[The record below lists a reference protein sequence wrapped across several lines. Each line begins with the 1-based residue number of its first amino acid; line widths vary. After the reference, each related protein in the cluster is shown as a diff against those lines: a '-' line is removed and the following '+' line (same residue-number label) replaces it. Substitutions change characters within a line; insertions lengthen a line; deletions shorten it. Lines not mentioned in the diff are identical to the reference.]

1 MVKSVRWSDIVA
13 RNEIDENDA
22 AIRGYFLRCL
32 GVDLEDLP
40 ESLLAPNIY
49 YNTIGKQYSE
59 ERLEKVRD
67 GDIIGTRYDRYAS
80 GTWLDTF
87 ARLNRASSYIKQNVA
102 TRGKYFHML
111 KQPND
116 LPPVKLCRDKNGDL
130 FVGGNGNH
138 RVTFY
143 KLMAETDDLMPFAA
157 ESQLYRLRHL
167 REPYQLYWLYAFVK
181 DEL

>member
-1 MVKSVRWSDIVA
+1 MPDLVDRDNSVLTEEDINQFVLA
-13 RNEIDENDA
+13 YKDRNPVRIH
-22 AIRGYFLRCL
+22 
-32 GVDLEDLP
+32 
-40 ESLLAPNIY
+40 LLNA
-49 YNTIGKQYSE
+49 
-59 ERLEKVRD
+59 
-67 GDIIGTRYDRYAS
+67 
-80 GTWLDTF
+80 
-87 ARLNRASSYIKQNVA
+87 A

-143 KLMAETDDLMPFAA
+143 KLMAETDDLMLFAA
-157 ESQLYRLRHL
+157 GSQLYRLRHL